1 MVATLP
7 PGDYTATVP
16 DASNV
21 PGSALIE
28 VSDLS
33 SPLTSNFANF
43 YVRGFVGTADEVL
56 SGGIVVR
63 GTATERALFR
73 ALGSDLGKS
82 GIANS
87 LANPVLEVRD
97 NNGVLLASNDN
108 WQDSSQSEEISSI
121 GLAPG
126 NENYAALLLTLAP
139 GNYTAVVRG
148 AAGST
153 GVAQLETKELR

>member
-16 DASNV
+16 DASDV

-43 YVRGFVGTADEVL
+43 YVRGFVGTADEIL

-63 GTATERALFR
+63 GTATEQVLFR
-73 ALGSDLGKS
+73 ALGPDFGET
-82 GIANS
+82 GIANPS
-87 LANPVLEVRD
+87 LEIRD
-97 NNGVLLASNDN
+97 NNGVQIASNDD
-108 WQDSSQSEEISSI
+108 WRDSPQAEEIAS
-121 GLAPG
+121 LNLTPG
-126 NENYAALLLTLAP
+126 SERDAAVLLTLAP
-139 GNYTAVVRG
+139 GNYSAVVRD
-148 AAGST
+148 AAGKS
-153 GVAQLETKELR
+153 GVARLETYELR